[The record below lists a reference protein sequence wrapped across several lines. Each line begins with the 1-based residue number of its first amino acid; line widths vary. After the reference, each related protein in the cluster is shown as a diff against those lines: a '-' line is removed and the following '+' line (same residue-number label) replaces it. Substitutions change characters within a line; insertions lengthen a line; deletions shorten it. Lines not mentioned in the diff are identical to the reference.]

1 MSKVKV
7 IKITKKGQITV
18 PAEYRKKLK
27 NNVVEVYIEDEKL
40 VIKPVQELGGIL
52 HQYAIKDKPID
63 KIMEMENKIASKAL
77 LDRYEDNS

>member
-52 HQYAIKDKPID
+52 YQYAMKDKPID